1 MVTLI
6 VCIIGFCIIILLLGG
21 FSITIGHGAG
31 QDMKENLVC
40 PFCGQSDFDKIGL
53 KNHLELLKVKCI
65 IDEDIRKD

>member
-21 FSITIGHGAG
+21 FSITIGHGSG

-40 PFCGQSDFDKIGL
+40 PFCGQGDFDKIGL
-53 KNHLELLKVKCI
+53 KNHLELLKVKCT
-65 IDEDIRKD
+65 IDENIRKD